1 MKIILLGPNGAG
13 KGTYSSYLIKKY
25 GYSVISTGDLIRD
38 EIKSDSELGNSIKA
52 VVSSGGLVDDN
63 IVNRLIINKLQ
74 NSQSDNIIFD
84 GYPRTVQQGE
94 YLDSICKIDKVIELQ
109 VEDSAIVER
118 CANRRSC
125 ETCKTQFSK
134 IYNPEKVD
142 GICDNCGGRLIR
154 RKDDEPSV
162 VQNRLDEY
170 KNKTYPLIEF
180 YSKKGILK
188 SIVAN
193 ITPEEFAKEVL

>member
-38 EIKSDSELGNSIKA
+38 EIKSDSELGNSIKTI
-52 VVSSGGLVDDN
+52 VSSGGLVDDN

-74 NSQSDNIIFD
+74 NLQSDNIIFD

-94 YLDSICKIDKVIELQ
+94 YLDSICKIDRVIELQ
-109 VEDSAIVER
+109 VEDSVIVER

-193 ITPEEFAKEVL
+193 ITPEEFVKEAL